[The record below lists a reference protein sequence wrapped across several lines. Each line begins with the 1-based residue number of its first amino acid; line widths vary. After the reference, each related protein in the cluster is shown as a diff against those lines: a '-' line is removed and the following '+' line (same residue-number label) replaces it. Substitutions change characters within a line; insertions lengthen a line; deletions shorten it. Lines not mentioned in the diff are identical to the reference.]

1 MTLKY
6 GLKWFRY
13 RCLFPTLAFFPER
26 LAYKIASLIGL
37 FDARYQGNRPAIQNG
52 FLTIYPG
59 LADDTEHLK
68 ALMNHYYQMMA
79 RDTLDCFRMPRF
91 TNKNT
96 QTLLQ
101 VHDEDVLKKAQSQG
115 KGVILIISHFGRFFM
130 LGPGLKLSG
139 IEFGM
144 LTTSVD
150 ETNPHYDA
158 IDRCYVAKKLF
169 NTQLFSR
176 GSWFTT
182 ADSPRKTYQALKQ
195 GEIIL
200 IAMDGIETN
209 SSTRFHFPFLGGT
222 LTLPEGIVR
231 IAEKTGAKIVFGH
244 AMEQGRSVHIRL
256 FPLPDDPYTA
266 LQQSVKQLEQDVTA
280 YPWQWWQWAALASL
294 WHRDTHLS
302 HSEQE

>member
-1 MTLKY
+1 MKLKY

-13 RCLFPTLAFFPER
+13 HCFFPILAFFPEKI
-26 LAYKIASLIGL
+26 AYKIASLIGL
-37 FDARYQGNRPAIQNG
+37 LDAKYQGNRLAIQNG

-59 LADDTEHLK
+59 LKDDPKHLK
-68 ALMNHYYQMMA
+68 ALIDHHYQMLA
-79 RDTLDCFRMPRF
+79 KDTLDCFRMPRF
-91 TNKNT
+91 TQQNT
-96 QTLLQ
+96 QTLLKVSQ
-101 VHDEDVLKKAQSQG
+101 TEILKDAQSQG

-144 LTTSVD
+144 LTTTVD

-158 IDRCYVAKKLF
+158 VDRWYIAKKLF
-169 NTQLFSR
+169 NTQLFSQ

-195 GEIIL
+195 GEIML

-209 SSTRFHFPFLGGT
+209 SSNRFHFPFLGGT

-231 IAEKTGAKIVFGH
+231 IAQKTGAKMVFGH
-244 AMEQGRSVHIRL
+244 AMEVGRTVHINI
-256 FPLPDDPYTA
+256 FALPDDPYNA
-266 LQQSVKQLEQDVTA
+266 LQQSVQQLEQDVIA

-294 WHRDTHLS
+294 WHHTH
-302 HSEQE
+302 E